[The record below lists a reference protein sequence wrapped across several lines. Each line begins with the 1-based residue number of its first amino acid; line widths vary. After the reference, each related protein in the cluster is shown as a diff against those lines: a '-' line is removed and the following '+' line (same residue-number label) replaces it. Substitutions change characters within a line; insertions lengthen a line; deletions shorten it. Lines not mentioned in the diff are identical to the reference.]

1 MNTKL
6 LIILIAIIIFTTLN
20 LFLKLLGYSFKAK
33 KYGISTNAIVVGY
46 YMYYDTKIIMW
57 YPVVKFNK
65 MNGEEVIARSRS
77 LISLPVYKIGE
88 TIPIKYYAND
98 ISNIEYKDIYI
109 DRISTKREKIYIDSS
124 IKFKAEDYRKLVEL
138 CSDYEVYILDMIG
151 TLRNMKFDKVKVIDF
166 YKEIELNNDY
176 LMVDKIHLTNSGNKA
191 MTKTIKK

>member
-124 IKFKAEDYRKLVEL
+124 IKFN
-138 CSDYEVYILDMIG
+138 ILD
-151 TLRNMKFDKVKVIDF
+151 LKHLFDVILEVLLLVVSLIVVM
-166 YKEIELNNDY
+166 YK
-176 LMVDKIHLTNSGNKA
+176 
-191 MTKTIKK
+191 